1 MPRSVPLVCCIL
13 VLAGGLV
20 GALPALGQDYE
31 DIFLANGLVARLRD
45 PGKFATLR
53 ERATKVE
60 QLLIEVLSTQDT
72 MHPKVEVKQES
83 GVWTVYSGPIRVLSV
98 LPKDAAGAGLSQK
111 ALAMTWANNLRE
123 RLPLATPPS
132 RMGAAAPRREG
143 DWAAEQYAQAA
154 AAAAHRMKDEI
165 NAALQ
170 A

>member
-1 MPRSVPLVCCIL
+1 
-13 VLAGGLV
+13 LV